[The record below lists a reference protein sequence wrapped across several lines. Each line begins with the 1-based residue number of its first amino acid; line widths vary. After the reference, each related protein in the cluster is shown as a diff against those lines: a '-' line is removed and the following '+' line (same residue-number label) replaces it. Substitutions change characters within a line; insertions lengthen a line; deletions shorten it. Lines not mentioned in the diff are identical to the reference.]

1 MAKTSQWLQKYS
13 GQLAATALPLYA
25 KTIDYRASAFDPS
38 CDPARLECQERCV
51 FVFWHEFIG
60 ALLAN
65 WGWCDLNL
73 LVSQHRDAEWLN
85 QTAARMGY
93 KMTRGSSTRGGT
105 SAIRRLTSLG
115 HSSSLVFTPDGP
127 KGPRRTMAPGALYVA
142 SELNLPIVPIGVG
155 FSCCKRLKT
164 WDQFAVPLPLSRVR
178 VLFGGK
184 IRVGQLAERSALNQE
199 IERLTT
205 VLNDLSDV
213 AQSWA
218 DNRLKLDGYRPM
230 SYRYRKARLKAMNR
244 LPKPSV
250 STEMPAAAKSQ
261 AA

>member
-1 MAKTSQWLQKYS
+1 MAKTSGWLQKYS
-13 GQLAATALPLYA
+13 GQFAATALPLYA

-60 ALLAN
+60 ALLSN

-93 KMTRGSSTRGGT
+93 KMTRGSSTRGGS

-127 KGPRRTMAPGALYVA
+127 KGPRRQMAPGALYVA

-164 WDQFAVPLPLSRVR
+164 SGRTTHGTECLDPGNRTPHHRSERFVR
-178 VLFGGK
+178 CCSVMG
-184 IRVGQLAERSALNQE
+184 
-199 IERLTT
+199 
-205 VLNDLSDV
+205 
-213 AQSWA
+213 
-218 DNRLKLDGYRPM
+218 
-230 SYRYRKARLKAMNR
+230 RKPIKTRR
-244 LPKPSV
+244 LPPNELSI
-250 STEMPAAAKSQ
+250 SQGTTERDESIAKACS
-261 AA
+261 

>member
-1 MAKTSQWLQKYS
+1 MAKTTRWLQKYS
-13 GQLAATALPLYA
+13 CQFAATALPLYA
-25 KTIDYRASAFDPS
+25 KTIDYRVSAYDSS

-60 ALLAN
+60 ALLSN

-105 SAIRRLTSLG
+105 SAIRRLTNLG
-115 HSSSLVFTPDGP
+115 HSASLVFTPDGP

-164 WDQFAVPLPLSRVR
+164 WDQFAVPYPLSRVR
-178 VLFGGK
+178 VMFGPK
-184 IRVGQLAERSALNQE
+184 IRVGQLTERIVLNQE

-230 SYRYRKARLKAMNR
+230 NYRYRKARLKAMSKSTPDFTHSE
-244 LPKPSV
+244 LP
-250 STEMPAAAKSQ
+250 TPAESQ